1 MSWSKPSFPSNPPS
15 SWSFFPMSVSIT
27 VFFFHFDLSD
37 DAAGL
42 TPAELFEAPS
52 PQSREAIEPFCGPV
66 RL

>member
-1 MSWSKPSFPSNPPS
+1 
-15 SWSFFPMSVSIT
+15 MSVSIT